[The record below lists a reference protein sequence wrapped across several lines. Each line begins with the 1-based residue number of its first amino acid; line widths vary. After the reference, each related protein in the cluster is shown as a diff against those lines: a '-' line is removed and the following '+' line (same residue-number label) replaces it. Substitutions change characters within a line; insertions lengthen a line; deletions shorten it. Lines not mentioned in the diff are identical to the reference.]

1 MAGYI
6 VVDVEVHDR
15 EAYEEY
21 RSQVLPTIEQYGG
34 RFLVRGGAVEV
45 LEGDWQPGRFV
56 ILEFPSRERAREWYD
71 SPEYQAILPIRLRH
85 ARSKAILVGG
95 VPAAP

>member
-15 EAYEEY
+15 EAYEGY
-21 RSQVLPTIEQYGG
+21 RSQVMPTLEQYGG

-45 LEGDWQPGRFV
+45 LEGDWRPGRFV
-56 ILEFPSRERAREWYD
+56 ILEFPSPERAREWYG
-71 SPEYQAILPIRLRH
+71 SPEYQAILPIRLQN
-85 ARSKAILVGG
+85 ARSNAILVEGIG
-95 VPAAP
+95 